1 MAIYLGRFMAQSFYP
16 AKVVVPKNTLLTTKL
31 FKFESHTQSI
41 YYDNHVNDIYTPTT
55 YLNFMIK
62 NNSIGTTINNLDNHS
77 IYFNTNGQIEMRH
90 LQMLQDMRSYIYID
104 KCSDEDYIKFEN
116 KYIKLFRNFNDE
128 QLFKFYNNAKN
139 MINNENVTIKVNK
152 SPCYNDKDLNGV
164 LNKSNLIK
172 MQLKERYWCTGD
184 VSSPATQIFLK
195 KSQSYNCINKI
206 GYMMGILGIDFSY
219 CKNLPWYELSQ
230 NMNNHKIHQEN
241 YDIGTNNTYTNKF
254 SKINIIEMLIF
265 SEILKKE
272 GAEFNMNY

>member
-1 MAIYLGRFMAQSFYP
+1 MAIYLGRFMAQSFHP

-31 FKFESHTQSI
+31 FKFESHGQSI

-55 YLNFMIK
+55 YFNFMIK
-62 NNSIGTTINNLDNHS
+62 NISNGVIINHIDNNR
-77 IYFNTNGQIEMRH
+77 IYFNTNGTIEMRH
-90 LQMLQDMRSYIYID
+90 LQMLQDMRNHINIE

-116 KYIKLFRNFNDE
+116 KYIKIFRNFNDE

-139 MINNENVTIKVNK
+139 MINNENITIKVNK
-152 SPCYNDKDLNGV
+152 SPTYTDKHLDGV
-164 LNKSNLIK
+164 MNNNNLVR

-184 VSSPATQIFLK
+184 LASAATQIFLK

-206 GYMMGILGIDFSY
+206 GYMMGVFGIDFSY
-219 CKNLPWYELSQ
+219 CKNLPWYELTQ
-230 NMNNHKIHQEN
+230 NMNNHKLNQEN

-254 SKINIIEMLIF
+254 TKINVIEMLIF

-272 GAEFNMNY
+272 GADFNMNY